1 MSAWTSRERI
11 SHYVSVCGRVTD
23 AKHNPMP
30 GIQLDIRPAMEKA
43 APRTGRSQPASA
55 GIAAG
60 KALRQAESSA
70 DGLFFFL
77 DCPGG
82 QYVITA
88 IDRKS
93 GMRAEQIVS
102 VQEDA
107 RKKEVKDRQAEDGYR
122 IELVMQP
129 QQ

>member
-1 MSAWTSRERI
+1 
-11 SHYVSVCGRVTD
+11 
-23 AKHNPMP
+23 MP
-30 GIQLDIRPAMEKA
+30 GIQLDIRPAMEKV
-43 APRTGRSQPASA
+43 APRTGRARLA
-55 GIAAG
+55 MTGFEAG
-60 KALRQAESSA
+60 KVLRQAESSA

-77 DCPGG
+77 DCPSGR
-82 QYVITA
+82 YVITA
-88 IDRKS
+88 VDRKS

-107 RKKEVKDRQAEDGYR
+107 RKKGVKDRQAEEGYR